1 MERSTIDLWVGIFVA
16 LGVAA
21 LLGLAMKV
29 GNLTTSNIGATYTV
43 TANFENIGGLKPR
56 APVKSAGVVVGR
68 VSEIKFDAT
77 TFEAVVSL
85 SVDKR
90 YVFPKDTF
98 ASIFT
103 AGLLGEQYIGL
114 EAGGDDAKLQ
124 NGDKIIKTQ
133 DAVVLEKMIS
143 QFLYNKA
150 AETPKAPETS
160 GSTSS
165 VVDALG
171 ANPLDNTTVN
181 TTINTL
187 DNKGKTDIA
196 QPVAP

>member
-1 MERSTIDLWVGIFVA
+1 MERTTIDLWVGIFVA

-29 GNLTTSNIGATYTV
+29 GNLTTNSIGETYTV
-43 TANFENIGGLKPR
+43 TAAFENIGGLKPR

-68 VSEIKFDAT
+68 VSDIKFDGAT
-77 TFEAVVSL
+77 YEAVVSL

-90 YVFPKDTF
+90 YNFPTDTF
-98 ASIFT
+98 ANIYT

-114 EAGGDDAKLQ
+114 EAGGEETNLK
-124 NGDKIIKTQ
+124 NGDKITQTQ

-150 AETPKAPETS
+150 SESKDDAPKAPEAA
-160 GSTSS
+160 STKTND
-165 VVDALG
+165 DALG
-171 ANPLDNTTVN
+171 ANPLDDLTGNTA
-181 TTINTL
+181 
-187 DNKGKTDIA
+187 KPA
-196 QPVAP
+196 AP